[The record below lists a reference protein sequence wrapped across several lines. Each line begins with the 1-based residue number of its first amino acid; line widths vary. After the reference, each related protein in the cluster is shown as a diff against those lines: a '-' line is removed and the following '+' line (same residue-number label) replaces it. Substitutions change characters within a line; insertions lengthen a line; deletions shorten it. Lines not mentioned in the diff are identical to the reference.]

1 MLKAFRPFYLL
12 ITLLFLMLL
21 AGGCSKTPVRHL
33 VSDACMVSVGHTTRK
48 EVLKL
53 MGDPDAKRMINPT
66 TEEWVYYEEARSS
79 LQDAPLVGDMFDP
92 DGYQMLVMTLS
103 GDIVKTCRYSGFE
116 ADEFKWKDDYS
127 WQEIKK

>member
-1 MLKAFRPFYLL
+1 MLTSFRPLFLL
-12 ITLLFLMLL
+12 TTLLFLTLL
-21 AGGCSKTPVRHL
+21 TGGCSHTPVRHL

-66 TEEWVYYEEARSS
+66 TEEWVYYEEKRST
-79 LQDAPLVGDMFDP
+79 LQDTPFVGDMFDP
-92 DGYQMLVMTLS
+92 SGYQMLTLTLS
-103 GDIVKTCRYSGFE
+103 GDLVMTCRYSGFDD
-116 ADEFKWKDDYS
+116 DEFKWKDDYS

>member
-1 MLKAFRPFYLL
+1 MLTSFRPLFLL
-12 ITLLFLMLL
+12 TTLLSLTLL
-21 AGGCSKTPVRHL
+21 TGGCSNTPVRHL

-66 TEEWVYYEEARSS
+66 TEEWVYYEEKRST
-79 LQDAPLVGDMFDP
+79 LQDTPFVGDMFDP
-92 DGYQMLVMTLS
+92 NGYQMLILTLS
-103 GDIVKTCRYSGFE
+103 GDLVMTCRYSGFDD
-116 ADEFKWKDDYS
+116 DEFKWKDDYS